1 MNSSHDTKS
10 GSIEEV
16 GNCVS
21 GSYGID
27 IDWVEE

>member
-10 GSIEEV
+10 GSIEV